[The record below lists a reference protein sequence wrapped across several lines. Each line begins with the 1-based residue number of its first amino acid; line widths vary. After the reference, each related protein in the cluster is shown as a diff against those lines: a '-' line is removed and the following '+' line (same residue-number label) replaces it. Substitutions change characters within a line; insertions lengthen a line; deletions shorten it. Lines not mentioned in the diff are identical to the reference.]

1 MIKVHLLKIVLEFH
15 HVIDQ
20 KIEYFKFWLTFFSR
34 LVPATRAN
42 DLVQVY
48 DEKLRLLR
56 KLKPD
61 LFDSQGNLLSHN
73 PVRSHSHTTT
83 SAPSSKK

>member
-1 MIKVHLLKIVLEFH
+1 MKIVLAFL

-20 KIEYFKFWLTFFSR
+20 KKTRIFQILIVFFSR
-34 LVPATRAN
+34 LVPVTRAN
-42 DLVQVY
+42 DLAQVY

-56 KLKPD
+56 KLKPE
-61 LFDSQGNLLSHN
+61 LFDNQGNLISHN
-73 PVRSHSHTTT
+73 PARTHSYTTT